1 MTDPT
6 PAATPATG
14 NPAVDDLVQPFQ
26 IETSHLRGRM
36 VRLGATLDEI
46 LQRHAYPDAVAAM
59 LGETMTLAVLLSSML
74 KYEGI
79 FTLQTKGDGPISL
92 MVADITSVGDIRA
105 YAQFNEAAVAAAAKD
120 VPIAPAP
127 ALLGKGYIAFTVDQ
141 GPHTERYQGIVE
153 LSGKTLA
160 DCVQHYFRQSEQLD
174 TGLTVQVGRTD
185 EGHWRAG
192 GIMLQRLPEQ
202 QPQMDGTAPQLSSDA
217 EDGWRRAMVLM
228 ASTTTDELLA
238 TDLRANDLLFRL
250 FHEDGVRVWP
260 PSHLRFGCRCSR
272 ERVVTMLSSLPRA
285 EVETMKVDGTDEV
298 EVVCQFCSTAY
309 RFDESELDR
318 VYGTKGD
325 PQP

>member
-1 MTDPT
+1 MTDAAANT
-6 PAATPATG
+6 NPAPP

-26 IETSHLRGRM
+26 IEASHLRGRM
-36 VRLGATLDEI
+36 VRLGPTLDEI
-46 LQRHAYPDAVAAM
+46 LARHAYPDAVAKF

-79 FTLQTKGDGPISL
+79 FTLQTKGDGPIKL
-92 MVADITSVGDIRA
+92 MVADITSVGDVRA
-105 YAQFNEAAVAAAAKD
+105 YAQFDEEELRKAGDD
-120 VPIAPAP
+120 VDIAPAP

-141 GPHTERYQGIVE
+141 GPNTERYQGIVE
-153 LSGKTLA
+153 LYGKTLA
-160 DCVQHYFRQSEQLD
+160 DCVQHYFRQSEQID
-174 TGLTVQVGRTD
+174 TGLTVTVGKSD

-202 QPQMDGTAPQLSSDA
+202 QPGIDLQLSSDA

-228 ASTTTDELLA
+228 ASTTADELLDP
-238 TDLRANDLLFRL
+238 DLRANDLLFRL

-272 ERVVTMLSSLPRA
+272 ERVVTMLSNLPRA
-285 EVETMKVDGTDEV
+285 EVETMKVEGGDEV

-309 RFDESELDR
+309 RFDEASLDK
-318 VYGTKGD
+318 VYEGKGEG
-325 PQP
+325 